1 MAELPRLDREPKLS
15 VVMLSS
21 QPWGDTWTN
30 KQHIAVRLARAGH
43 RVIYVEPVGDEMAP
57 QHTLLGRLKR
67 LLRGEDGFPYLVREE
82 EAGLAVIRSPYF
94 TPRRFGFIRTLTHWY
109 FDKIAVPKAFKLAH
123 APAGEKPIIAWTY
136 RPEVVDSILKH
147 DYDLLVFDCVD
158 DIPQFPYYRDNPSA
172 LQELSATQDK
182 LLEIADLVFATAAP
196 LADKLREKRE
206 TVHLVHNVG
215 DARHFAKARFG
226 QTQIPR
232 EIERLKRPVL
242 GYVGAVGRFKLDT
255 ELLTEIAR
263 KRPEWSLVF
272 IGDVDI
278 GSAEVTDLCELP
290 NVFALGRKP
299 YTELP
304 GYIKGFDIC
313 MIPFKVSEINAS
325 SFPIKFFE
333 YMATGKP
340 LITTPIGSLR
350 EYADLIPQP
359 GDADGFIAAAEKLI
373 GGGDPDRAKRIE
385 LAEENTW
392 EHRVSRLLD
401 YIYSYIENK
410 K

>member
-1 MAELPRLDREPKLS
+1 MDKLPQLGREPKLC
-15 VVMLSS
+15 VVMFSS

-30 KQHIAVRLARAGH
+30 KQHIAVRLARAGND
-43 RVIYVEPVGDEMAP
+43 VIYVEPTGDEIAS

-67 LLRGEDGFPYLVREE
+67 LLRGEGGFPHLVNEE
-82 EAGLAVIRSPYF
+82 EACLTVIRPPYF
-94 TPRRFGFIRTLTHWY
+94 TPRRFGFIRRLTHWF
-109 FDKIAVPKAFKLAH
+109 FDRVAVPRAFKLARKLS
-123 APAGEKPIIAWTY
+123 AGEKPVVAWVY
-136 RPEVVDSILKH
+136 RPEVVNSVLKH
-147 DYDLLVFDCVD
+147 EYDLLVYDCVD
-158 DIPQFPYYRDNPSA
+158 DIPQFPYYRDKPAA
-172 LQELSATQDK
+172 LRELIATQDT
-182 LLEIADLVFATAAP
+182 LLNKADVVFATAAP
-196 LADKLREKRE
+196 LADKLRETRE

-226 QTQIPR
+226 QTNIPR
-232 EIERLKRPVL
+232 DIEKLQKPIL

-255 ELLTEIAR
+255 ELIAEIAR
-263 KRPEWSLVF
+263 KRPDWNLVF

-278 GSAEVTDLCELP
+278 GSPEVVALTEMP
-290 NVFALGRKP
+290 NVITLGRKP
-299 YTELP
+299 YNELP

-313 MIPFKVSEINAS
+313 VIPFNVSEINAS

-350 EYADLIPQP
+350 EYADLVPQP
-359 GDADGFIAAAEKLI
+359 DDADGFIAAAEAFI
-373 GGGDPDRAKRIE
+373 GGDDPNRAKRIE

-401 YIYSYIENK
+401 IIYEK
-410 K
+410 L